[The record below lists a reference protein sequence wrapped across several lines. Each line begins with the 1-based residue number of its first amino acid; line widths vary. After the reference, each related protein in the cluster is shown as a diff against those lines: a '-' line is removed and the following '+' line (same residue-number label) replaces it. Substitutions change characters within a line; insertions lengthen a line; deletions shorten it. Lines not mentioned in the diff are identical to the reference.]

1 MKKPKWVVEKERLR
15 KSEKEESFFLF
26 GLHAVEDALFNPRR
40 KKLRLIV
47 TKNARAKLA
56 KAIEVSGITPEV
68 LEPRDLN
75 EFIDKNSIHQGALL
89 EVRPLE
95 WGSLMDV
102 VLQSKSKLPN
112 LVLLDRVTD
121 PHNVGAILRS
131 AEVFGASAVVGTR
144 HHSAPETGALAKA
157 ASGALER
164 QPYIRVKNLSD
175 SILELKKIGFVAL
188 GLDATGSS
196 DISDAAKLYSD
207 RPIALILGAEGPGLR
222 SRTKEVADALVK
234 IEPISSFGSLNVSNA
249 AAVGLDSIT
258 AV

>member
-40 KKLRLIV
+40 KKLRLIL
-47 TKNARAKLA
+47 TKNAQAKLA

-75 EFIDKNSIHQGALL
+75 NFIDKNSIHQGALL

-102 VLQSKSKLPN
+102 VMQSKSKLPN

-144 HHSAPETGALAKA
+144 HHSAG
-157 ASGALER
+157 
-164 QPYIRVKNLSD
+164 NW
-175 SILELKKIGFVAL
+175 
-188 GLDATGSS
+188 
-196 DISDAAKLYSD
+196 
-207 RPIALILGAEGPGLR
+207 
-222 SRTKEVADALVK
+222 
-234 IEPISSFGSLNVSNA
+234 SFGQSCKRRSGTSTLHQSKEPFGFDIGIKENRLCGSWFRRHRFK
-249 AAVGLDSIT
+249 
-258 AV
+258 